1 MVSLQ
6 RVSSRVEDRRDYDQE
21 GECVEGSLPT
31 SRASCAV
38 SADNMAQL
46 LHFLNLTRPR
56 WKQSRWYRLAYV
68 LASINLITI
77 LISFSVTRMLLDSY
91 EDSILSNQLW
101 TQRIIQFSKL
111 TNLANAVEAPGKEV
125 LKSGAIDFEA
135 ERLRK
140 AVQAYLEGS
149 QAVSK
154 SLAENGP
161 SEEARLLATQLKR
174 ADRAVMS
181 IQLESHRIF
190 DLLREHQSVAAASH
204 LTALSRHHSQAVF
217 EIRSLCW
224 QAWANGARVF
234 GDQVAHAASLRW
246 YEAGIGLLAIFPV
259 LAITFHGS
267 RLANQVRETEAKLG
281 RLSALVEHS
290 EDAIISKE
298 LNGQITSWNAGAEHL
313 YGYTAEEV
321 LGRSPMFLLPN
332 DRLDEEAAID
342 KEVRA
347 GHSVQQLETV
357 RRRKDATLV
366 DVELTVSPVRN
377 EFGDL
382 IGISQI
388 ARDIRELRT
397 WEQTLRMAK
406 AASDSANQAKSEFLA
421 NMSHEIRTPMAAILG
436 FNDVLSQTVERPDE
450 IDAVQTI
457 RRNGEY
463 LLELIN
469 DILDLSKIEAGR
481 FELEQLAV
489 SPTKLVADVITLMRV
504 RATAKG
510 LALKLEYATEIPEV
524 IHTDPTRVRQI
535 LINLIGNAIKFT
547 EQGSVRFVVRL
558 RQEPD
563 QPACLQFDVI
573 DTGIGMTEDQIG
585 KLFRPFTQADSST
598 TRKYG
603 GTGLGLSICHRLIQM
618 LGGTVTVT
626 SQPGSGTTFTVTIA
640 TGDIR
645 QTRLIIPGVE
655 VATLPEP
662 VKPAIPEAA
671 QSARI
676 LLAEDGPDNQR
687 LIKYVLNK
695 AGMEVVCVENGEA
708 ACELALSNA
717 ALGSHFDL
725 ILMDMQMPVLD
736 GYSATRRLRGYGYT
750 RPIIALTAHA
760 MSGDREKCLAAGCDD
775 YTVKPINRDL
785 LLRMVK
791 DYASRATATDIVER
805 NADPSW

>member
-1 MVSLQ
+1 
-6 RVSSRVEDRRDYDQE
+6 
-21 GECVEGSLPT
+21 
-31 SRASCAV
+31 
-38 SADNMAQL
+38 MAQL
-46 LHFLNLTRPR
+46 HNFWKLKRPR
-56 WKQSRWYRLAYV
+56 WKQSRWYRLVYV
-68 LASINLITI
+68 LASINLLTI
-77 LISFSVTRMLLDSY
+77 VISFYVTRLLLDSY
-91 EDSILSNQLW
+91 EDSILANQLW

-111 TNLANAVEAPGKEV
+111 TNLANAVESPGKEV
-125 LKSGAIDFEA
+125 LKTGAVEFEA

-140 AVQAYLEGS
+140 AVQVYLDAS
-149 QAVSK
+149 QTVRK

-161 SEEARLLATQLKR
+161 SDEARGLVIQLQQ
-174 ADRAVMS
+174 ADDAVMA
-181 IQLESHRIF
+181 IQLDANCIF
-190 DLLREHQSVAAASH
+190 DMLREKRPDEAAAY
-204 LTALSRHHSQAVF
+204 LTVLSQHHTQAVF

-234 GDQVAHAASLRW
+234 GGQVAHAASLRW

-313 YGYTAEEV
+313 YGYTADEV

-377 EFGDL
+377 EHGDL

-388 ARDIRELRT
+388 ARDIREMRT

-510 LALKLEYATEIPEV
+510 LDLKLEYATEVPET

-547 EQGSVRFVVRL
+547 ERGSVRFVVRL

-563 QPACLQFDVI
+563 QPTCLQFDVI
-573 DTGIGMTEDQIG
+573 DTGIGMTEEQIG

-618 LGGTVTVT
+618 LGGTVTVA
-626 SQPGSGTTFTVTIA
+626 SQPDAGTTFTVTIA
-640 TGDIR
+640 TGDLR
-645 QTRLIIPGVE
+645 NTRLIIPGVE
-655 VATLPEP
+655 AAPLPTIP
-662 VKPAIPEAA
+662 KPIEADVSH
-671 QSARI
+671 SAKI

-695 AGMEVVCVENGEA
+695 AGMEVTCVENGEA

-717 ALGSHFDL
+717 AMGSPFDL

-775 YTVKPINRDL
+775 YTVKPINRDVL
-785 LLRMVK
+785 LSMVK
-791 DYASRATATDIVER
+791 DYSSRSNASDVLPR
-805 NADPSW
+805 NADPAW

>member
-1 MVSLQ
+1 M
-6 RVSSRVEDRRDYDQE
+6 
-21 GECVEGSLPT
+21 
-31 SRASCAV
+31 AV
-38 SADNMAQL
+38 QMAQL
-46 LHFLNLTRPR
+46 LPIVKLKRPR

-77 LISFSVTRMLLDSY
+77 VLSFSVTRLLLDDY
-91 EDSILSNQLW
+91 ENSILANQLW

-111 TNLANAVEAPGKEV
+111 TSLTNAVEAPGKDV
-125 LKSGAIDFEA
+125 LQSGAIEFEA

-149 QAVSK
+149 QAVRKLLS
-154 SLAENGP
+154 ENGP
-161 SEEARLLATQLKR
+161 AEEARLLAAQLKQ
-174 ADRAVMS
+174 ADQQVLDM
-181 IQLESHRIF
+181 QLVANRIF
-190 DLLREHQSVAAASH
+190 DLLRNQRPGAAAAQ
-204 LTALSRHHSQAVF
+204 LAIMSRHHTQALF

-234 GDQVAHAASLRW
+234 GGQVAHAASLRW

-259 LAITFHGS
+259 LAIAFHGS

-281 RLSALVEHS
+281 RLTALVEHS

-313 YGYTAEEV
+313 YGYSAEEA

-347 GHSVQQLETV
+347 GNSVQQLETV

-377 EFGDL
+377 EQGDL

-388 ARDIRELRT
+388 ARDIRELRA
-397 WEQTLRMAK
+397 WEQALRLAK
-406 AASDSANQAKSEFLA
+406 AASDTANQAKSEFLA

-436 FNDVLSQTVERPDE
+436 FNDVLSQTVDRPDE

-481 FELEQLAV
+481 FELEQLEV
-489 SPTKLVADVITLMRV
+489 SPVKLIADVITLMRV
-504 RATAKG
+504 RARARG
-510 LALKLEYATEIPEV
+510 LDLKLEYATEVPES

-563 QPACLQFDVI
+563 QPARLQFDVI

-603 GTGLGLSICHRLIQM
+603 GTGLGLSICHRLIPL

-626 SQPGSGTTFTVTIA
+626 SQPGSGTTFTVTIV
-640 TGDIR
+640 TGDI
-645 QTRLIIPGVE
+645 QNTRLIIPG
-655 VATLPEP
+655 
-662 VKPAIPEAA
+662 IEAA
-671 QSARI
+671 SLPVIAEPIGPELPQAARI

-695 AGMEVVCVENGEA
+695 AGLEVVCVENGDA
-708 ACELALSNA
+708 ACELALSSA
-717 ALGSHFDL
+717 ALGAPFDL

-736 GYSATRRLRGYGYT
+736 GYSATRRLRGLGYT

-760 MSGDREKCLAAGCDD
+760 MSGDRQKCLDAGCDD
-775 YTVKPINRDL
+775 YTVKPINREL
-785 LLRMVK
+785 LLSIVI
-791 DYASRATATDIVER
+791 DYAGRSSASDVSER
-805 NADPSW
+805 SAGPTW

>member
-1 MVSLQ
+1 MF
-6 RVSSRVEDRRDYDQE
+6 
-21 GECVEGSLPT
+21 VEGSFPT
-31 SRASCAV
+31 SRVPYAV
-38 SADNMAQL
+38 TADNMAQL
-46 LHFLNLTRPR
+46 LQFLNLKRPR

-68 LASINLITI
+68 LASINLVTI
-77 LISFSVTRMLLDSY
+77 VISFSVTRLLLDSY
-91 EDSILSNQLW
+91 EDSILANQLW

-125 LKSGAIDFEA
+125 LKSGAIEVEA

-149 QAVSK
+149 QAVRK
-154 SLAENGP
+154 SLSENGT
-161 SEEARLLATQLKR
+161 SEEARLLAAQLKR
-174 ADRAVMS
+174 ADQQVMS
-181 IQLESHRIF
+181 MQLEANRIF
-190 DLLREHQSVAAASH
+190 DLLRNQRPVAAAAHMAVMSQ
-204 LTALSRHHSQAVF
+204 HHTQAVF

-234 GDQVAHAASLRW
+234 GGQVAHAASLRW

-281 RLSALVEHS
+281 RLTALVEHS

-313 YGYTAEEV
+313 YGYSADEV

-377 EFGDL
+377 EHGDL

-406 AASDSANQAKSEFLA
+406 AASDTANQAKSEFLA

-436 FNDVLSQTVERPDE
+436 FNDMLSQSVDRPEE

-481 FELEQLAV
+481 FELEQLEV
-489 SPTKLVADVITLMRV
+489 SPAKLVADVIALMRV

-510 LALKLEYATEIPEV
+510 LALQLEYATEVPET
-524 IHTDPTRVRQI
+524 IRTDPTRVRQI

-547 EQGSVRFVVRL
+547 QHGSVRFVVRL
-558 RQEPD
+558 RQEVD
-563 QPACLQFDVI
+563 QPPCLQFDVI
-573 DTGIGMTEDQIG
+573 DTGIGMTEEQIA

-626 SQPGSGTTFTVTIA
+626 SQPESGATFTVTIA
-640 TGDIR
+640 TGNIQ

-655 VATLPEP
+655 PVSVVEIPKSTEP
-662 VKPAIPEAA
+662 DAP
-671 QSARI
+671 QSAKI

-717 ALGSHFDL
+717 ALGSPFDL

-736 GYSATRRLRGYGYT
+736 GYSATRRLRGFGYT

-775 YTVKPINRDL
+775 YTVKPINREL
-785 LLRMVK
+785 LLSMVK
-791 DYASRATATDIVER
+791 DYAGRSTASDVIER
-805 NADPSW
+805 SADPTW

>member
-1 MVSLQ
+1 MF
-6 RVSSRVEDRRDYDQE
+6 
-21 GECVEGSLPT
+21 VEGSFPT
-31 SRASCAV
+31 SRVPYAV
-38 SADNMAQL
+38 TADNMAQL
-46 LHFLNLTRPR
+46 LQFLNLKRPR

-68 LASINLITI
+68 LASINLVTI
-77 LISFSVTRMLLDSY
+77 VISFSVTRLLLDSY
-91 EDSILSNQLW
+91 EDSILANQLW

-125 LKSGAIDFEA
+125 LKSGAIEVEA

-149 QAVSK
+149 QAVRK
-154 SLAENGP
+154 SLSENGT
-161 SEEARLLATQLKR
+161 SEEARLLAAQLKR
-174 ADRAVMS
+174 ADQQVMS
-181 IQLESHRIF
+181 MQLEANRIF
-190 DLLREHQSVAAASH
+190 DLLRNQRPVAAAAHMAVMSQ
-204 LTALSRHHSQAVF
+204 HHTQAVF

-234 GDQVAHAASLRW
+234 GGQVAHAASLRW

-281 RLSALVEHS
+281 RLTALVEHS

-313 YGYTAEEV
+313 YGYTADEV

-377 EFGDL
+377 EHGDL

-406 AASDSANQAKSEFLA
+406 AASDTANQAKSEFLA

-436 FNDVLSQTVERPDE
+436 FNDMLSQSVDRPEE

-481 FELEQLAV
+481 FELEQLEV
-489 SPTKLVADVITLMRV
+489 SPAKLVADVIALMRV

-510 LALKLEYATEIPEV
+510 LALQLEYATEVPET
-524 IHTDPTRVRQI
+524 IRTDPTRVRQI

-547 EQGSVRFVVRL
+547 QQGSVRFVVRL
-558 RQEPD
+558 RQEVD
-563 QPACLQFDVI
+563 QPPCLQFDVI
-573 DTGIGMTEDQIG
+573 DTGIGMTEEQIA

-626 SQPGSGTTFTVTIA
+626 SQPESGATFTVTIA
-640 TGDIR
+640 TGNIQ

-655 VATLPEP
+655 PVSVVEIPKSTEP
-662 VKPAIPEAA
+662 DAP
-671 QSARI
+671 QSAKI

-717 ALGSHFDL
+717 ALGSPFDL

-736 GYSATRRLRGYGYT
+736 GYSATRRLRGFGYT

-775 YTVKPINRDL
+775 YTVKPINREL
-785 LLRMVK
+785 LLSMVK
-791 DYASRATATDIVER
+791 DYAGRSTASDVIER
-805 NADPSW
+805 SADPTW

>member
-1 MVSLQ
+1 
-6 RVSSRVEDRRDYDQE
+6 
-21 GECVEGSLPT
+21 
-31 SRASCAV
+31 
-38 SADNMAQL
+38 MAQL
-46 LHFLNLTRPR
+46 LKLLRLKRPK
-56 WKQSRWYRLAYV
+56 WKRSRWYRLAYV
-68 LASINLITI
+68 LASINLVTI
-77 LISFSVTRMLLDSY
+77 LISFWVTHFLLDSY
-91 EDSILSNQLW
+91 EESILANQTW
-101 TQRIIQFSKL
+101 TQRIVQFSKL
-111 TNLANAVEAPGKEV
+111 ANLVDAVEAPALNALQNGALDEETQR
-125 LKSGAIDFEA
+125 LSKS
-135 ERLRK
+135 
-140 AVQAYLEGS
+140 VQVYLEGS
-149 QAVSK
+149 QATRK
-154 SLAENGP
+154 SLLEYGT
-161 SEEARLLATQLKR
+161 SEDIRPLMQQLNKADSHVRGLQAT
-174 ADRAVMS
+174 A
-181 IQLESHRIF
+181 HRIF
-190 DLLREHQSVAAASH
+190 DLLRENRRDEAHGLVES
-204 LTALSRHHSQAVF
+204 LELHHTQAVVD
-217 EIRSLCW
+217 IRSLCW

-234 GDQVAHAASLRW
+234 GGQVAHAASLRW
-246 YEAGIGLLAIFPV
+246 YETGIGLLAIFPV

-267 RLANQVRETEAKLG
+267 RLAKQVRETEAKLG

-313 YGYTAEEV
+313 YGYATEEV
-321 LGRSPMFLLPN
+321 LGRSPLFLLPS

-357 RRRKDATLV
+357 RRRKDGTLV

-436 FNDVLSQTVERPDE
+436 FTDVLSNTVERREE

-481 FELEQLAV
+481 FELERLAV
-489 SPTKLVADVITLMRV
+489 SPMKLVADVITLMRV

-510 LALKLEYATEIPEV
+510 LDLHVEYATDVPET
-524 IHTDPTRVRQI
+524 IQTDPTRVRQI

-547 EQGSVRFVVRL
+547 ERGLIRFVVRL
-558 RQEPD
+558 RQEAD
-563 QPACLQFDVI
+563 QPVRLQFDVI
-573 DTGIGMTEDQIG
+573 DTGIGMTEEQIS

-598 TRKYG
+598 TRRYG
-603 GTGLGLSICHRLIQM
+603 GTGLGLSICHRLVQM
-618 LGGTVTVT
+618 LGGVVTVT
-626 SQPGSGTTFTVTIA
+626 SQPNLGTTFTVTIA
-640 TGDIR
+640 TGDLQAVKLVR
-645 QTRLIIPGVE
+645 PGTE
-655 VATLPEP
+655 VVGVAELVQAGT
-662 VKPAIPEAA
+662 PAVPMA
-671 QSARI
+671 ARI

-695 AGMEVVCVENGEA
+695 AGMEVVCVENGEV
-708 ACELALSNA
+708 ACRLALASDHD
-717 ALGSHFDL
+717 GQPFDL

-736 GYSATRRLRGYGYT
+736 GYSATRHLRGQGYT
-750 RPIIALTAHA
+750 GPIVALTAHA

-775 YTVKPINRDL
+775 YTVKPIDREL
-785 LLRMVK
+785 LLRIVK
-791 DYASRATATDIVER
+791 HYAGRRTAGEL
-805 NADPSW
+805 ADPLPGTTLQ